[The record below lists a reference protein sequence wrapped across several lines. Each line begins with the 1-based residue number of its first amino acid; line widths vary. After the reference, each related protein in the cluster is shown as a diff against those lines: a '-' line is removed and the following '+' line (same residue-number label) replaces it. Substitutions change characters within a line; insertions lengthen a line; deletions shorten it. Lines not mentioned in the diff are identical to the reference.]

1 VAGVVRARDGLV
13 HFGPNLGWYEIPF
26 GRMLADALIRD
37 VPVLVGN
44 DADLGAL
51 AEHTR
56 GAAAGHANVVYLAGN
71 VGVGG
76 GIIVGG
82 QPLHGFGGYGGEVGH
97 MVVNRADG
105 SVCRCGTRG
114 CWETEIGSDALL
126 VRAGHPPGGGRPAIL
141 AVLAEAANGDLVA
154 VEAVTSVGRWLG
166 DGIAN
171 LINLFNPEM
180 VVLGGTLSDVYRAT
194 DEIIAKQLGS
204 CALAAPL
211 SQVVLSVAGL
221 GGDSSLIGAAEL
233 AFSAL
238 LEDPITRMRALE
250 PA

>member
-1 VAGVVRARDGLV
+1 
-13 HFGPNLGWYEIPF
+13 
-26 GRMLADALIRD
+26 
-37 VPVLVGN
+37 
-44 DADLGAL
+44 
-51 AEHTR
+51 
-56 GAAAGHANVVYLAGN
+56 
-71 VGVGG
+71 
-76 GIIVGG
+76 
-82 QPLHGFGGYGGEVGH
+82 
-97 MVVNRADG
+97 
-105 SVCRCGTRG
+105 
-114 CWETEIGSDALL
+114 
-126 VRAGHPPGGGRPAIL
+126 
-141 AVLAEAANGDLVA
+141 
-154 VEAVTSVGRWLG
+154 
-166 DGIAN
+166 
-171 LINLFNPEM
+171 M